1 MKKWKYLIIIIVISI
16 FVFIGAEAFRNN
28 NINDEI
34 SKEDVTTS
42 TNIDNSSNAESNIP
56 QISETKEN
64 IEENEKKEMLK
75 NGEELIQKAEKT
87 VTARGWAGASNNI
100 IGLKDGILYYYNKET
115 EEFYQLA
122 EGVDDIYFSKD
133 DEEQIIAKK
142 SSKFKEIKETPQFL
156 KYE

>member
-42 TNIDNSSNAESNIP
+42 TNIDNSSNAEPNIP

-115 EEFYQLA
+115 EEFYQFA

>member
-87 VTARGWAGASNNI
+87 VTARGRAGASNNI